1 MSSATWVSYGYG
13 VCLKGLEFNSV
24 ERLEKMLSY
33 APKFRKEIHEWFAG
47 CEITN
52 PTLDDYFDFDQDYY
66 KGMAFLLKNVIEE
79 AEHIDMTDCNDL
91 NGNKYVIFQPLY
103 PWEMRWR
110 HRRVSKRKIEKVI
123 RKYLSMVTDSEFDI
137 CFEEAE
143 NCG

>member
-1 MSSATWVSYGYG
+1 MSSATWVNYGYG
-13 VCLKGLEFNSV
+13 VSLKGLEFNSV

-33 APKFRKEIHEWFAG
+33 APKFRKEIHEWFAC
-47 CEITN
+47 CEIEN

-66 KGMAFLLKNVIEE
+66 NGMAFLLKKVIEE

-110 HRRVSKRKIEKVI
+110 HRRVSKRKINKFI
-123 RKYLSMVTDSEFDI
+123 RKYLSMVTDSEFDV

>member
-1 MSSATWVSYGYG
+1 M
-13 VCLKGLEFNSV
+13 
-24 ERLEKMLSY
+24 
-33 APKFRKEIHEWFAG
+33 
-47 CEITN
+47 
-52 PTLDDYFDFDQDYY
+52 DDYFDFDQDYY
-66 KGMAFLLKNVIEE
+66 NGMAFLLKNVIEE

-91 NGNKYVIFQPLY
+91 SGNKYVIFQPLY

-123 RKYLSMVTDSEFDI
+123 RKYLSMVTDSKFDI